1 MSFPSLGAEFILV
14 RWVLGSIFEGWT
26 KTFWTWVKSKIVI
39 FGAVKKRCLWFKS
52 SSGLFWIS
60 GKNLLN
66 LNFYFPV
73 QIEPF
78 YWLKSLNF
86 LRGCLIFLS
95 SMSCNWAEHSNI
107 HNFLPDL
114 HNNPFTVF
122 KSSRLYKTKNS
133 LVLAQIYFGPIE
145 GHGFSAVCKFLW
157 NCNLHLKN
165 SNLQAATGFSE
176 ECKC

>member
-1 MSFPSLGAEFILV
+1 MSFPSLGAKFILV

-60 GKNLLN
+60 GKNLLTFY
-66 LNFYFPV
+66 FYFPV

-114 HNNPFTVF
+114 HKNPGELSNQRHLYSKTLIPLWLFLIAPQLFGKVDSVSIFSRQWKHLDIWVVF
-122 KSSRLYKTKNS
+122 HIKAEK
-133 LVLAQIYFGPIE
+133 VLQ
-145 GHGFSAVCKFLW
+145 
-157 NCNLHLKN
+157 N
-165 SNLQAATGFSE
+165 T
-176 ECKC
+176 